1 MDKDEDGK
9 RGDVEEDTGKPGS
22 SSKRFSSS
30 GASGIVV
37 PGVGSRGARL
47 LTGEARKGTHEEMDA
62 ERDEDIEEP
71 GISSYANHH
80 TPIGGGGGGS
90 KSTIASLLKPPI
102 DVIKT
107 AAVAVLSGA
116 TAVAGG
122 GESPSPR
129 RCGAALWEFHENY
142 KSASL
147 MTLSLTSS

>member
-1 MDKDEDGK
+1 M
-9 RGDVEEDTGKPGS
+9 EEDTGKQGS

-30 GASGIVV
+30 GASGIAV

-47 LTGEARKGTHEEMDA
+47 LAGEAWKGTHEGMDA
-62 ERDEDIEEP
+62 ERAEDIEEP

-80 TPIGGGGGGS
+80 TPIGVGGGGS

-129 RCGAALWEFHENY
+129 RCGAVLGEFHEIY
-142 KSASL
+142 SSISL
-147 MTLSLTSS
+147 MNMSLTSS